1 MTSDYILSVNQT
13 TTEPNPQSTL
23 LIRVQS
29 HNHRTQISSKVINV
43 EVRLP
48 PSHVTIHLEPDQ
60 SHSALRGVMAT
71 EGTLGLCLI
80 NVDGPERGSRI
91 DHSGRD

>member
-1 MTSDYILSVNQT
+1 MTSDYTLSVNQT
-13 TTEPNPQSTL
+13 MTEPNPQSTL

-48 PSHVTIHLEPDQ
+48 PSHVTIHLETGPIPLR
-60 SHSALRGVMAT
+60 SACRHGNQGNAWSLFNKRGRTGA
-71 EGTLGLCLI
+71 
-80 NVDGPERGSRI
+80 RI
-91 DHSGRD
+91 PY